1 MYKIYIHIYVHT
13 YIYTYI
19 HTYIY
24 IYIYIYILHIY
35 IYIDIAGFYPS
46 TFLQPVNSSKNSILN
61 QVLKLNLFKRLSFFL
76 SLCRKTLD
84 RFSTL
89 LHHCFYSYKP

>member
-24 IYIYIYILHIY
+24 IYIYIHIYITHIY

-61 QVLKLNLFKRLSFFL
+61 RVLKLNLFKRLFF
-76 SLCRKTLD
+76 
-84 RFSTL
+84 F
-89 LHHCFYSYKP
+89 